1 MSHFFEF
8 DCLADIELLITR
20 DVLLHQIA
28 TGGLNEIRRVLSLL
42 ISAKC

>member
-1 MSHFFEF
+1 VSHFFEF

-20 DVLLHQIA
+20 DVLLYQIE

-42 ISAKC
+42 ISI